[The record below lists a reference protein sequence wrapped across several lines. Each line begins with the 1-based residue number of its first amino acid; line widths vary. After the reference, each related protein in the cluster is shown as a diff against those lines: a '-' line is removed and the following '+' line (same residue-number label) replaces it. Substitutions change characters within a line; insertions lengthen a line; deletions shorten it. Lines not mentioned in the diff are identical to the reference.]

1 MTRPAAGAEPVKVML
16 TAIIT
21 LGGQSTEKKFEV
33 TVQPMPADLDT
44 DYTAGYLWTNFD
56 ASGGYEKIFFGY
68 SEDGLN
74 WSKLNKD
81 ANGNPQPVLVNDAE
95 GSDLGVR
102 DPHPDSFGRRRPLLD
117 SWNGSACGRR
127 RSRRK
132 RMESVECKSESGCL
146 GNRTTL

>member
-81 ANGNPQPVLVNDAE
+81 AMAIH
-95 GSDLGVR
+95 SR
-102 DPHPDSFGRRRPLLD
+102 
-117 SWNGSACGRR
+117 SW
-127 RSRRK
+127 
-132 RMESVECKSESGCL
+132 
-146 GNRTTL
+146 